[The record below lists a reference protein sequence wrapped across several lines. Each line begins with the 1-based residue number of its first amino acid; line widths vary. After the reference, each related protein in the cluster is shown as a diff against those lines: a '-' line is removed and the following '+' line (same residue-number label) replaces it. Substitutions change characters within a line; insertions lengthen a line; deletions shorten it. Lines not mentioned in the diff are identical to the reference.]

1 MKVHFHAPPHVR
13 SRMEEGT
20 AQFWSPLARVV
31 ERMGGEVVPRA
42 YEERSH
48 RTIDA
53 GDGAIHVVNNGAI
66 RQANVLNAGLA
77 YVDGFWH
84 LDPVG
89 VLAVSSIGARRF
101 DPEAV
106 PIREARTFFRRLR
119 GRFVE
124 RRRSRYKQPRTGL
137 RGAMPEGAVALFLQG
152 ASHLTDRSRI
162 YSTPDMIRSVAR
174 GTDRPVRV
182 KAHPLRVDAEDVA
195 AVEEM
200 AGEGRDI
207 AMIEGNVHDILTHC
221 CASVSISSACSF
233 EGFLHRK
240 PAVLFGRSDFAQ
252 NAVKVGALDG
262 FGTALDEALGRR
274 WPHVGFV
281 HWYLREQS
289 LWVEDPAFENRLERI
304 LADAGL
310 RAVPDGV
317 LAMLAGNR
325 RGDLPR
331 P

>member
-13 SRMEEGT
+13 SRMEGGA
-20 AQFWSPLARVV
+20 AQFWSPLAQVV
-31 ERMGGEVVPRA
+31 ERMGGEVVLRE
-42 YEERSH
+42 YEARSH
-48 RTIDA
+48 RTIAAD
-53 GDGAIHVVNNGAI
+53 DGALHVVNNGAI

-89 VLAVSSIGARRF
+89 VLAVSSIGDRRF
-101 DPEAV
+101 DPGAV
-106 PIREARTFFRRLR
+106 PLQEARTFFRRLR

-124 RRRSRYKQPRTGL
+124 RRRSRYKQPKRGL

-152 ASHLTDRSRI
+152 ASHLTDRSRVF
-162 YSTPDMIRSVAR
+162 STPDMIRSVSL

-182 KAHPLRVDAEDVA
+182 KAHPLKVAPEDVA

-200 AGEGRDI
+200 AAQGRDI

-233 EGFLHRK
+233 EGFMHRK
-240 PAVLFGRSDFAQ
+240 PAVLFGRSDFTQ
-252 NAVKVGALDG
+252 NAVTVEALDG
-262 FGTALDEALGRR
+262 FGAALDEALTRR

-281 HWYLREQS
+281 HWYLAQQS
-289 LWVEDPAFENRLERI
+289 LWVEAEDFEARLENI
-304 LADAGL
+304 LAEAGM

-317 LAMLAGNR
+317 LELLRGKR
-325 RGDLPR
+325 RVG
-331 P
+331 